1 MNRLK
6 SKFVKYFYDELIMN
20 QKDIKSLSLL
30 QKYLPDSYFPFT
42 SSSLNPHSLLCYIN
56 NLIMCKRK
64 SVLEFGG
71 GISTIV
77 SAKVIKANKLSTNL
91 VVVDNDSSYIKIL
104 QDICRAENIDNI
116 ITFIYAPIKS
126 IEIDKSKYE
135 WYDNKIIKEELRGHI
150 FDLILVDG
158 PLAHKKYNRYN
169 RFPAIRYIRPLLEEN
184 YSIYLDDVNR
194 YGERRI
200 IKQWSNE
207 LNIDFEMVNS
217 SFAHISK
224 GMFFN
229 TIL

>member
-1 MNRLK
+1 MNILK
-6 SKFVKYFYDELIMN
+6 SKFVKYFYEELIMN

-64 SVLEFGG
+64 SVLELGG
-71 GISTIV
+71 GVSTIV
-77 SAKVIKANKLSTNL
+77 SAKVIKANKLSSNL

-104 QDICRAENIDNI
+104 QDICKAEYIDDV
-116 ITFIYAPIKS
+116 ITFIHAPIKE
-126 IEIDKSKYE
+126 IEIDDKKYQ
-135 WYDNKIIKEELRGHI
+135 WYDNKIFQENLMDKK

-169 RFPAIRYIRPLLEEN
+169 RFPAIRYIKPLLEEK

-194 YGERRI
+194 RGEHRI

-207 LNIDFEMVNS
+207 LNIAFEMVNS

-224 GMFFN
+224 GVYFN